1 MRAAK
6 QATAVRREQIAAA
19 ALSIVASQGLS
30 AMTVARVARLVG
42 LAPSALYRHYSG
54 KVEILDAV
62 LDLLHGR
69 ILGNLAAAGDAA
81 SGLDALHVLLQRQ
94 VALVLEFTAI
104 PRIIFSDEVYGR
116 APELKA
122 KMCALFADL
131 TDKLS
136 ALVRRG
142 QEDGS
147 VRPDVSPRSAALM
160 LVGAF
165 QPCAMRWHL
174 SGGTFDLAGAVA
186 GNWELYRKAVAAPVK
201 EKGYSQ

>member
-42 LAPSALYRHYSG
+42 IAPSALYRHYAG
-54 KVEILDAV
+54 KVDILDAV
-62 LDLLHGR
+62 LDLLRDR
-69 ILGNLAAAGDAA
+69 ILGNLAAARGAA
-81 SGLDALHVLLQRQ
+81 SGLEGLRLTLMRQ

-104 PRIIFSDEVYGR
+104 PRIIFSDEVYGK
-116 APELKA
+116 APQLKA
-122 KMCALFADL
+122 KMYGMFATLTEALAE
-131 TDKLS
+131 
-136 ALVRRG
+136 LVARG
-142 QEDGS
+142 QADGS
-147 VRPDVSPRSAALM
+147 IRADISPRSAALM

-186 GNWELYRKAVAAPVK
+186 ENWELYCAAVAA
-201 EKGYSQ
+201 